1 MKKLKKNMFR
11 LQNTV
16 QNILL
21 SLSLWII
28 TSLSA
33 LAQSAEVEEIAM
45 ADTFRAEGKIYVVVA
60 IILLIFAG
68 LTIYAVRIDRKV
80 SRLEKELEKH

>member
-45 ADTFRAEGKIYVVVA
+45 ANTFRAEGKIYVVVA